1 MQQKRR
7 SDIGSWLSW
16 LIFLLLI
23 FGSRFLPPVANWL
36 TQTTGLPI
44 TTPMLIGALVV
55 LSIVVSVIGSV
66 ARRSEQPRA
75 PLERPPTP
83 PTSLPDLPTASVPL
97 PPPPID
103 STGGL
108 RDLGPQSMPQ
118 APRFEPIIHPRILAV
133 GIIIGLL
140 FIGLFLFITMLMI
153 GTP

>member
-44 TTPMLIGALVV
+44 TTPMLIGALVM
-55 LSIVVSVIGSV
+55 LSIAVSLIGSV
-66 ARRSEQPRA
+66 ARRGEQPRE

-83 PTSLPDLPTASVPL
+83 PSSRPDLPTTSSPF
-97 PPPPID
+97 PPP
-103 STGGL
+103 SVEATGRL
-108 RDLGPQSMPQ
+108 RDLGPQSVPQ
-118 APRFEPIIHPRILAV
+118 PPRFEPIMSPRMLLV
-133 GIIIGLL
+133 GIIGLV
-140 FIGLFLFITMLMI
+140 FIGLFLFLAMLI
-153 GTP
+153 VGTP